1 MSKCGAPTGVT
12 SRRAIALALSL
23 GTAAPVAAQ
32 NPDSVFTIRGG
43 TYAGQSVRIDIGAA
57 SRRSSRFLRIARLRG
72 EARYVGW
79 NPSLLPARVAFRPGT
94 EVSDADSAA
103 FWSILRQMEL
113 DIGMRL
119 FDPVTLSA
127 HSDPEDVIVV
137 ETKALPHEEG
147 LTMVTWTAGGVLY
160 DARVYLR
167 SKATLR
173 DPRIVAHEMMHA
185 LGFGHTSAWISIM
198 NSGRGAP
205 SRLTLQDVAYTQ
217 FALESR
223 ARSERSDMWERLALA
238 HVREP
243 QLEPGDA
250 YDACLFSR
258 GVINEWPER
267 EPAVPA
273 TGDQPHSAWCSR

>member
-1 MSKCGAPTGVT
+1 MPEQGVPTGV
-12 SRRAIALALSL
+12 SFRRTIAFALSL
-23 GTAAPVAAQ
+23 GAAAPAAAQ
-32 NPDSVFTIRGG
+32 TSDSTFTIRGG
-43 TYAGQSVRIDIGAA
+43 TYAGQSVRVDPGIA
-57 SRRSSRFLRIARLRG
+57 SRRSSRFLRISRLKG
-72 EARYVGW
+72 ETRYVGW
-79 NPSLLPARVAFRPGT
+79 NPSRLPAHVAFRYGSS
-94 EVSDADSAA
+94 VSDSDSTA
-103 FWSILRQMEL
+103 FWSILRQMEA
-113 DIGMRL
+113 DIGIKL
-119 FDPVTLSA
+119 FEPVALSA

-147 LTMVTWTAGGVLY
+147 LTMVTWTASGVLY

-167 SKATLR
+167 SAETMR

-185 LGFGHTSAWISIM
+185 LGFGHTSAWSSIM

-243 QLEPGDA
+243 QLEPGDP

-258 GVINEWPER
+258 GLLSEWPER
-267 EPAVPA
+267 APAAPA
-273 TGDQPHSAWCSR
+273 TVDQPHSAWCSR